1 MNPTIAALDDRAAIQ
16 ILDTVVRHSAA
27 STSASPDVDL
37 LSALKQEYAAGV
49 PAAVTE
55 GDLARATLELLTA
68 DPELESHIMAL
79 AAQRPEE
86 RFDLGLL
93 SGAAVLTLALS
104 VLQTQADISWDKKK
118 GLRIAL
124 KKRAASDSLLRQFL
138 AKLANFKL

>member
-16 ILDTVVRHSAA
+16 ILETVVSHSAA
-27 STSASPDVDL
+27 SASASSDVDL
-37 LSALKQEYAAGV
+37 LRALKQDYAAGGPV
-49 PAAVTE
+49 VVSE
-55 GDLARATLELLTA
+55 GDLARAALELLTA
-68 DPELESHIMAL
+68 DPELEPHIIPL
-79 AAQRPEE
+79 AAQRPAE

-104 VLQTQADISWDKKK
+104 VLQTQADISWDKNK

-138 AKLANFKL
+138 AKLASFKL